1 MTGGYLGEWLL
12 IMVLWLFGVDSSP
25 PLSWLDG
32 SMPFNL
38 RWKFG
43 ALLTGMLQRWLPCR
57 VPIFLILLVL
67 DIRPATCNEEYH
79 QKHGRLNIA
88 KLSGV
93 IDFDSATGVVR
104 AAWSIQLNIS
114 FLMFSS
120 LFSFSACHLITL
132 DNHIQDQWDEWF
144 NHQPTKYRNK
154 SRHFFSLCNT
164 IASIKLEPS
173 TPLNSGAGLCQL
185 SFRKS
190 GAFSRASDND
200 LQVIYAIY
208 GCFLGGP
215 KVAYPPQ

>member
-1 MTGGYLGEWLL
+1 
-12 IMVLWLFGVDSSP
+12 
-25 PLSWLDG
+25 
-32 SMPFNL
+32 
-38 RWKFG
+38 
-43 ALLTGMLQRWLPCR
+43 
-57 VPIFLILLVL
+57 LILLVL

-114 FLMFSS
+114 FLMFSP
-120 LFSFSACHLITL
+120 LFSFAACHLITL
-132 DNHIQDQWDEWF
+132 YNYIQDQWDEWF

-154 SRHFFSLCNT
+154 SCNT

-190 GAFSRASDND
+190 GAFSRASDNY

-208 GCFLGGP
+208 GCFLGASGWLTLP
-215 KVAYPPQ
+215 KKKHQVGAKTDFKLLTRFLLPEGFIPPVVPEVDSVTVGGAIAGLVMESSSFRYGFLHNAVVAMEAMR

>member
-1 MTGGYLGEWLL
+1 M
-12 IMVLWLFGVDSSP
+12 
-25 PLSWLDG
+25 
-32 SMPFNL
+32 
-38 RWKFG
+38 
-43 ALLTGMLQRWLPCR
+43 
-57 VPIFLILLVL
+57 L

-114 FLMFSS
+114 FLMCSP

-132 DNHIQDQWDEWF
+132 YNYIQDQWDEWF

-190 GAFSRASDND
+190 GAFSRASDNY

-208 GCFLGGP
+208 DDIRMFFGGFW
-215 KVAYPPQ
+215 VAYPQKILRLAPRPISSSSRASCCRRGSSRQWCQRWTPSRWGAPSLGW

>member
-1 MTGGYLGEWLL
+1 M
-12 IMVLWLFGVDSSP
+12 
-25 PLSWLDG
+25 
-32 SMPFNL
+32 
-38 RWKFG
+38 
-43 ALLTGMLQRWLPCR
+43 
-57 VPIFLILLVL
+57 L

-114 FLMFSS
+114 FLMFSP
-120 LFSFSACHLITL
+120 LFSFAACHLITL
-132 DNHIQDQWDEWF
+132 YNYIQDQWDEWF

-154 SRHFFSLCNT
+154 SCNT

-190 GAFSRASDND
+190 GAFSRASDNY

-208 GCFLGGP
+208 GCFLGASGWLTL
-215 KVAYPPQ
+215 PQKNIRLAPRPISSSSRASCCRRGSSRQWCQRWTASRWGAPSLGW